1 MSDYFMMQAQRTI
14 YLPGTEGA
22 ILTFDVGT
30 SALKT
35 ALFTP
40 ELELVAL
47 ASVSY
52 QARTQDGGVEME
64 PGDYLGAMKECV
76 VSLGMPRK
84 LQAIGIT
91 TQGETLIP
99 VGKAGEAL
107 RRAIVWLDAR
117 AEQEAAQISR
127 ELDADTFY
135 QTTGLPEINGAL
147 PLSKAL
153 WLKQREPDVF
163 ERTHQL
169 LQLEDYIR
177 LFLTGESTTHASLAC
192 STGWLDIHTGD
203 YWQTALDAAGIPRS
217 LLPEILPSGA
227 AVGKLTAQAARYLGL
242 RAGTPVFTGAMD
254 QTAAVLA
261 LATQE
266 NIAVETLGTAHVVA
280 AVTDSPIFDPTKRVT
295 IYRHAL
301 DGKYVCLPIGNTGGM
316 ALTWFLR
323 EFGMSGEN
331 YASLDR
337 LAEMAAPGCN
347 GVTFLPYLCGC
358 VNPEPIHNARAGF
371 FGAGLS
377 STRAEFA
384 RALLESAGYELKLFL
399 ELLREQGC
407 SAERV
412 CAIGGGAKSA
422 LWTQMRADISGRELI
437 VPAVTEAASAGAAL
451 LAAWGAGVVPRG
463 TYPAALIRER
473 AVLQPNTD
481 TAKAYARGY
490 RRFYALFEALK
501 SVYEKEGCF

>member
-1 MSDYFMMQAQRTI
+1 MMQAQRTI
-14 YLPGTEGA
+14 YLPNTEGS

-30 SALKT
+30 SALKA

-47 ASVSY
+47 AFVAY
-52 QARTQDGGVEME
+52 QARAEGDRVEME
-64 PGDYLGAMKECV
+64 PGDYLGAMKECIAA
-76 VSLGMPRK
+76 LGMPRK
-84 LQAIGIT
+84 LLAIGIT

-99 VGKAGEAL
+99 VGKAGEPL

-117 AEQEAAQISR
+117 AEREAEEISR
-127 ELDADTFY
+127 ALDVDAFY

-147 PLSKAL
+147 PLCKAS
-153 WLKQREPDVF
+153 WLRQNEPEVF
-163 ERTHQL
+163 EQTHQL
-169 LQLEDYIR
+169 LLLEDYIR
-177 LFLTGESTTHASLAC
+177 LFLTGESATHASLAT
-192 STGWLDIHTGD
+192 STGWLDVNTGD
-203 YWQTALDAAGIPRS
+203 YWQAALDATGVSRA
-217 LLPEILPSGA
+217 LLPQLLPSGA
-227 AVGKLTAQAARYLGL
+227 PAGQLTTQAARYLGL
-242 RAGTPVFTGAMD
+242 RAGVPVFTGAMD

-261 LATQE
+261 LATRK
-266 NIAVETLGTAHVVA
+266 NAAVETLGTAHVVA
-280 AVTDSPIFDPTKRVT
+280 AATANPVFDTSKRVT

-301 DGKYVCLPIGNTGGM
+301 EDQFVCLPIGNTGGM

-323 EFGMSGEN
+323 EFGLRGED

-337 LAEMAAPGCN
+337 LAATAAPGCN

-358 VNPEPIHNARAGF
+358 VNPEPIRNARAGF

-384 RALLESAGYELKLFL
+384 RALLESAGYELRLFL

-407 SAERV
+407 QTETV

-422 LWTQMRADISGRELI
+422 LWTQMRADITSRALV

-451 LAAWGAGVVPRG
+451 LAAWGAGMIPRG
-463 TYPAALIRER
+463 TYPAALTQER
-473 AVLQPNTD
+473 AVLSPNDAT
-481 TAKAYARGY
+481 KPAYEAGY
-490 RRFYALFEALK
+490 CRFRAMFEALK
-501 SVYEKEGCF
+501 SVYHKEECF

>member
-1 MSDYFMMQAQRTI
+1 MMQAQRTI
-14 YLPGTEGA
+14 YLPATEGA

-30 SALKT
+30 SALKA

-47 ASVSY
+47 ASVAY
-52 QARTQDGGVEME
+52 QARTEQSFVEME
-64 PGDYLGAMKECV
+64 PGDYLAAMKECTAA
-76 VSLGMPRK
+76 LGMPRK
-84 LQAIGIT
+84 LLAIGIT

-99 VGKAGEAL
+99 VGHAGEPL

-117 AEQEAAQISR
+117 AQQQAEKFSR
-127 ELDADTFY
+127 VLDADAFY
-135 QTTGLPEINGAL
+135 QATGMPEINGAL
-147 PLSKAL
+147 PLSKSM
-153 WLKQREPDVF
+153 WLSENEPDVF
-163 ERTHQL
+163 SRTHQL
-169 LQLEDYIR
+169 LLLEDYIR
-177 LFLTGESTTHASLAC
+177 LFLTGVSATHASLAS
-192 STGWLDIHTGD
+192 STGWLDIRTGD
-203 YWQTALDAAGIPRS
+203 YWQAAMDATGLSRA

-227 AVGKLTAQAARYLGL
+227 PAGTLGTQAARYLGL
-242 RAGTPVFTGAMD
+242 RAGIPVFTGAMD

-261 LATQE
+261 LCTRE
-266 NIAVETLGTAHVVA
+266 NEAVETLGTAHVVA
-280 AVTDSPIFDPTKRVT
+280 AATSKPVFDLVRRVT

-301 DGKYVCLPIGNTGGM
+301 EGQFVCLPIGNTGGM

-323 EFGMSGEN
+323 EFGMRGED

-337 LAEMAAPGCN
+337 LAEEAAPACN

-384 RALLESAGYELKLFL
+384 RALLESAGYELRLFL

-407 SAERV
+407 EAQSV

-422 LWTQMRADISGRELI
+422 LWTQMRADITGRELI

-451 LAAWGAGVVPRG
+451 LAAWGAGIVPRG
-463 TYPAALIRER
+463 TYPAALSRTR
-473 AVLQPNTD
+473 AVLQPNPD
-481 TAKAYARGY
+481 TAAAYAGGY
-490 RRFYALFEALK
+490 RRFLALFEALK
-501 SVYEKEGCF
+501 SVYDKEECFYESNQ

>member
-1 MSDYFMMQAQRTI
+1 MMQAQRTI
-14 YLPGTEGA
+14 YLPASEGA

-30 SALKT
+30 SALKA

-47 ASVSY
+47 ASVAY
-52 QARTQDGGVEME
+52 QARAELSLVEME
-64 PGDYLGAMKECV
+64 PGDYLAAMKECIAA
-76 VSLGMPRK
+76 LGLPRK
-84 LQAIGIT
+84 LLAIGIT

-99 VGKAGEAL
+99 VGKAGEPL

-117 AEQEAAQISR
+117 AQRQAQALSR
-127 ELDADTFY
+127 ALDADAFY
-135 QTTGLPEINGAL
+135 QTTGMPEINGAL

-153 WLKQREPDVF
+153 WIAENEPDVR
-163 ERTHQL
+163 ERTQKL
-169 LQLEDYIR
+169 LLLEDYIR
-177 LFLTGESTTHASLAC
+177 LFLTGECATHASLSS
-192 STGWLDIHTGD
+192 STGWLDIRTGN
-203 YWQTALDAAGIPRS
+203 YWQAALDAAGLSRA

-227 AVGKLTAQAARYLGL
+227 NAGKLTTQAARYLGL
-242 RAGTPVFTGAMD
+242 RAGIPVFTGAMD

-261 LATQE
+261 LCTRE
-266 NIAVETLGTAHVVA
+266 NAAVETLGTAHVVA
-280 AVTDSPIFDPTKRVT
+280 AATRKPVFDLVRRVT

-301 DGKYVCLPIGNTGGM
+301 EDQFVCLPLGNTGGM

-323 EFGMSGEN
+323 EFGMRGED

-337 LAEMAAPGCN
+337 LAEAAAPACG

-377 STRAEFA
+377 STRADFA
-384 RALLESAGYELKLFL
+384 RALLESAGYELRLFL

-407 SAERV
+407 QTDTV
-412 CAIGGGAKSA
+412 CAIGGGAKSE
-422 LWTQMRADISGRELI
+422 LWTQMRADITSRALI

-451 LAAWGAGVVPRG
+451 LASWGAGLIPRG
-463 TYPAALIRER
+463 TYPVALAKERVILTPNSATSAAYE
-473 AVLQPNTD
+473 A
-481 TAKAYARGY
+481 GY
-490 RRFYALFEALK
+490 RRFRAMFEALK
-501 SVYEKEGCF
+501 SVYSKEECF

>member
-1 MSDYFMMQAQRTI
+1 MMQAQRTI

-30 SALKT
+30 STLKT

-40 ELELVAL
+40 ELELAAM
-47 ASVSY
+47 ASVAY
-52 QARTQDGGVEME
+52 QARTDGARVEME

-76 VSLGMPRK
+76 AALGMPRR
-84 LQAIGIT
+84 LFAIGIT

-99 VGKAGEAL
+99 IGRAGEPL
-107 RRAIVWLDAR
+107 SRAIVWLDAR
-117 AEQEAAQISR
+117 ADREAEEISR
-127 ELDADTFY
+127 ALDADLFY
-135 QTTGLPEINGAL
+135 ETTGLPQINGAL
-147 PLSKAL
+147 PLSKAR
-153 WLKQREPDVF
+153 WLREQEPDLF
-163 ERTHQL
+163 AQTHQL
-169 LQLEDYIR
+169 LLLEDYIR
-177 LFLTGESTTHASLAC
+177 LFLTGECAAQASL
-192 STGWLDIHTGD
+192 STSSGWFDIRSGG
-203 YWQTALDAAGIPRS
+203 YWQDALDAAGIPRAM
-217 LLPEILPSGA
+217 LPEILPSGA
-227 AVGKLTAQAARYLGL
+227 AIGKLTAQAARYLGL
-242 RAGTPVFTGAMD
+242 RAGVPVFTGAMD

-261 LATQE
+261 LCNRE
-266 NIAVETLGTAHVVA
+266 GIAVETLGTAHVVA
-280 AVTDSPIFDPTKRVT
+280 AATKQPVFDHKRRVT

-301 DGKYVCLPIGNTGGM
+301 EDEFVCLPIGNTGGM

-323 EFGMSGEN
+323 EFGLRGED

-337 LAEMAAPGCN
+337 LAETAAPACH

-384 RALLESAGYELKLFL
+384 RALLESAGYELRLFL

-407 SAERV
+407 DSSTV

-422 LWTQMRADISGRELI
+422 FWTQMRADITNRALV

-451 LAAWGAGVVPRG
+451 LAAWGAELVKRG
-463 TYPAALIRER
+463 DYPAALSRER
-473 AVLQPNTD
+473 AVLQPNAAARD
-481 TAKAYARGY
+481 AYATGY
-490 RRFYALFEALK
+490 RRFSALFEALK
-501 SVYEKEGCF
+501 SVYDKEGCFDE